1 MFLKGGIKLKILLV
15 YPQYPDT
22 FWSFKHALKFIQKK
36 ALNTPLGILTV
47 AAMLPT
53 DWEKKAVDMNTTRL
67 NDKDIEWADYVFVS
81 AMIVQQGSTREVV
94 DRCKKLDRRVVGGG
108 PLFTMAYKELGFE
121 DVDHIILNE
130 AEITLPLFL
139 EDLKK
144 GCAKHIY
151 QTDLKADVTETPA
164 PLFPLLDL
172 GKYSMVTVQYS
183 RGCPF
188 DCEFCAVTVLDGHKP
203 RTKTSDQIL
212 AELEA
217 IYDLGYRSRVFIVDD
232 NFIGNRRKLKEDV
245 LPAVIQWMKE
255 RQYPFN
261 FVTEASIDLADD
273 EELMQLMSDA
283 GFNNVFVGIESP
295 NEESLNECK
304 KFANKNRDLV
314 ASVRKL
320 QNHGFQ
326 VMGGF
331 IVGFDSDPI
340 SIFQSQIDL
349 IQQSGIVTAMVG
361 MLVAPP
367 GTKLWHR
374 LKKENRLFAAGTGD
388 NTDGT
393 TNFIPEMDFTA
404 LVNGYKRILQAIY
417 SPKQYYERIHTF
429 LKEFRPNKRVAYNGE
444 LGTAQLKA
452 LIKATF
458 MLGIRDKAG
467 WYYWKL
473 IFSSLL
479 KYPRFVGLAIAL
491 AVQGFHL
498 RKVYEKV
505 REVQVDD
512 ALLARQQKLLN
523 GELI

>member
-1 MFLKGGIKLKILLV
+1 
-15 YPQYPDT
+15 
-22 FWSFKHALKFIQKK
+22 
-36 ALNTPLGILTV
+36 
-47 AAMLPT
+47 

-67 NDKDIEWADYVFVS
+67 NDSDIEWADYVFVS
-81 AMIVQQGSTREVV
+81 AMIVQQRSTREVV
-94 DRCKKLDRRVVGGG
+94 DRCKKLGRRVVGGG
-108 PLFTMAYKELGFE
+108 PLFTMAYEDLGFD

-151 QTDLKADVTETPA
+151 QTDRKADVTETPA

-172 GKYSMVTVQYS
+172 RKYSMVTVQYS

-188 DCEFCAVTVLDGHKP
+188 DCEFCGVTVLDGHKP
-203 RTKTSDQIL
+203 RTKTSGQIL

-217 IYDLGYRSRVFIVDD
+217 IYDLGYRGRVFIVDD
-232 NFIGNRRKLKEDV
+232 NFIGNKRKLKEGI
-245 LPAVIQWMKE
+245 LPAIIQWMKE
-255 RQYPFN
+255 RRYPFS
-261 FVTEASIDLADD
+261 FLTEASINLSDD

-314 ASVRKL
+314 VSVKRL
-320 QNHGFQ
+320 QNHGFE

-340 SIFQSQIDL
+340 SIFQSQIKF

-361 MLVAPP
+361 MLNAPP

-374 LKKENRLFAAGTGD
+374 LKKEKRLLATGTGD

-393 TNFIPEMDFTA
+393 ANFIPEMDFNV
-404 LVNGYKRILQAIY
+404 LVNGYKQILNSIY
-417 SPKQYYERIHTF
+417 SPKQYYERINTF
-429 LKEFRPNKRVAYNGE
+429 LKEFRPNKKVAYSGK
-444 LGTAQLKA
+444 LRIAQLKA

-458 MLGIRDKAG
+458 TLGIRDKAG

-479 KYPRFVGLAIAL
+479 KYPRFTGLAITM

-498 RKVYEKV
+498 RKIYEKV
-505 REVQVDD
+505 RKFQVDD
-512 ALLARQQKLLN
+512 ALLARQQNLLN
-523 GELI
+523 RELI

>member
-1 MFLKGGIKLKILLV
+1 LKGGIKLKILLV

-22 FWSFKHALKFIQKK
+22 FWSFKHALKFTRKR
-36 ALNTPLGILTV
+36 AVNTPLGILTI
-47 AAMLPT
+47 AAMLPA

-67 NDKDIEWADYVFVS
+67 SDKDIEWADYVFVS
-81 AMIVQQGSTREVV
+81 AMIAQQRSTRDVI
-94 DRCKKLDRRVVGGG
+94 DRCKKLDKRVVAGG
-108 PLFTMAYKELGFE
+108 PLFTMAYKDLGFE

-144 GCAKHIY
+144 GFARHIY
-151 QTDLKADVTETPA
+151 QTDQKADVTETPI
-164 PLFPLLDL
+164 PLFSLLDL
-172 GKYSMVTVQYS
+172 GKYYTVTVQYS

-188 DCEFCAVTVLDGHKP
+188 DCEFCGITVLDGRKP
-203 RTKTSDQIL
+203 RTKTKDQIL

-217 IYDLGYRSRVFIVDD
+217 IYDLGYRGTVFIVDD
-232 NFIGNRRKLKEDV
+232 NFIGNRRKLKGDV
-245 LPAVIQWMKE
+245 LPAIIRWMKE
-255 RQYPFN
+255 REYPFS
-261 FVTEASIDLADD
+261 FLTEASIDLADD
-273 EELMQLMSDA
+273 EELMQLMADA
-283 GFNNVFVGIESP
+283 GFNNVFVGIETP
-295 NEESLNECK
+295 NAESLNECK

-314 ASVRKL
+314 ASVKKL

-349 IQQSGIVTAMVG
+349 IQRSGIVTAMVG
-361 MLVAPP
+361 MLMAPP

-374 LKKENRLFAAGTGD
+374 LKKENRLLATGTGD

-393 TNFIPEMDFTA
+393 TNFIPEMDFDV
-404 LVNGYKRILQAIY
+404 LVNGYKRILHGIY
-417 SPKQYYERIHTF
+417 SPKQYYERIYTF
-429 LKEFRPNKRVAYNGE
+429 LKEFRPNKRVACSAR
-444 LGTAQLKA
+444 LGTAELKA
-452 LIKATF
+452 LIQATF
-458 MLGIRDKAG
+458 VLGFRDKAG

-473 IFSSLL
+473 IFSSLPR
-479 KYPRFVGLAIAL
+479 YPRFAGLVITMAI
-491 AVQGFHL
+491 QGFHL

-505 REVQVDD
+505 REIRVDD
-512 ALLARQQKLLN
+512 ALLARQQNLMN

>member
-1 MFLKGGIKLKILLV
+1 
-15 YPQYPDT
+15 
-22 FWSFKHALKFIQKK
+22 
-36 ALNTPLGILTV
+36 
-47 AAMLPT
+47 
-53 DWEKKAVDMNTTRL
+53 
-67 NDKDIEWADYVFVS
+67 
-81 AMIVQQGSTREVV
+81 
-94 DRCKKLDRRVVGGG
+94 
-108 PLFTMAYKELGFE
+108 
-121 DVDHIILNE
+121 
-130 AEITLPLFL
+130 
-139 EDLKK
+139 
-144 GCAKHIY
+144 
-151 QTDLKADVTETPA
+151 
-164 PLFPLLDL
+164 
-172 GKYSMVTVQYS
+172 
-183 RGCPF
+183 
-188 DCEFCAVTVLDGHKP
+188 
-203 RTKTSDQIL
+203 
-212 AELEA
+212 
-217 IYDLGYRSRVFIVDD
+217 VFIVDD

-245 LPAVIQWMKE
+245 LPAIIQWMKE

-340 SIFQSQIDL
+340 SIFQSQIDF

-374 LKKENRLFAAGTGD
+374 LKKENRLFAADSGD

-444 LGTAQLKA
+444 LGTGQLKA

>member
-1 MFLKGGIKLKILLV
+1 MKILLV

-22 FWSFKHALKFIQKK
+22 FWSFKHALKFVQKK
-36 ALNTPLGILTV
+36 ALNTPLGMLTV
-47 AAMLPT
+47 AAILPA

-67 NDKDIEWADYVFVS
+67 NDSDIEWADYVFVS
-81 AMIVQQGSTREVV
+81 AMIVQQRSTREVV
-94 DRCKKLDRRVVGGG
+94 DRCKKLGRRVVGGG
-108 PLFTMAYKELGFE
+108 PLFTMAYEDLGFD

-151 QTDLKADVTETPA
+151 QTDRKADVTETPA

-172 GKYSMVTVQYS
+172 RKYSMVTVQYS

-188 DCEFCAVTVLDGHKP
+188 DCEFCGVTVLDGHKP
-203 RTKTSDQIL
+203 RTKTSGQIL

-217 IYDLGYRSRVFIVDD
+217 IYDLGYRGRVFIVDD
-232 NFIGNRRKLKEDV
+232 NFIGNKRKLKEGI
-245 LPAVIQWMKE
+245 LPAIIQWMKE
-255 RQYPFN
+255 RRYPFS
-261 FVTEASIDLADD
+261 FLTEASINLSDD

-314 ASVRKL
+314 VSVKRL
-320 QNHGFQ
+320 QNHGFE

-340 SIFQSQIDL
+340 SIFQSQIKF

-361 MLVAPP
+361 MLNAPP

-374 LKKENRLFAAGTGD
+374 LKKEKRLLATGTGD

-393 TNFIPEMDFTA
+393 ANFIPEMDFNV
-404 LVNGYKRILQAIY
+404 LVNGYKQILNSIY
-417 SPKQYYERIHTF
+417 SPKQYYERINTF
-429 LKEFRPNKRVAYNGE
+429 LKEFRPNKKVAYSGK
-444 LGTAQLKA
+444 LRIAQLKA

-458 MLGIRDKAG
+458 TLGIRDKAG

-479 KYPRFVGLAIAL
+479 KYPRFTGLAITM

-498 RKVYEKV
+498 RKIYEKV
-505 REVQVDD
+505 RKFQVDD
-512 ALLARQQKLLN
+512 ALLARQQNLLN
-523 GELI
+523 RELI

>member
-1 MFLKGGIKLKILLV
+1 MKILLV

-22 FWSFKHALKFIQKK
+22 FWSFKHALKLIRKK
-36 ALNTPLGILTV
+36 ALNTPLGILTI

-67 NDKDIEWADYVFVS
+67 NDRDIEWADYVFVS
-81 AMIVQQGSTREVV
+81 AMMVQQRSTREVV

-108 PLFTMAYKELGFE
+108 PLFTMAYKALGFD

-144 GCAKHIY
+144 GCARHIY
-151 QTDLKADVTETPA
+151 QADQKADVTETPI
-164 PLFPLLDL
+164 PLFSLLDL
-172 GKYSMVTVQYS
+172 RKYHMVTVQYS

-188 DCEFCAVTVLDGHKP
+188 DCEFCAITVLDGHKP
-203 RTKTSDQIL
+203 RTKTKDQIL

-217 IYDLGYRSRVFIVDD
+217 IYDLGYRGMVFIVDD

-245 LPAVIQWMKE
+245 LPAMIRWMQE
-255 RQYPFN
+255 RQYPFS
-261 FVTEASIDLADD
+261 FLTEVSIDLADE

-283 GFNNVFVGIESP
+283 GFNNVFVGIETP

-314 ASVRKL
+314 ASVKKL

-331 IVGFDSDPI
+331 IVGFDSDPV

-349 IQQSGIVTAMVG
+349 IQRSGIVTAMVG
-361 MLVAPP
+361 MLMAPP

-374 LKKENRLFAAGTGD
+374 LKKENRLVDTGTGD

-393 TNFIPEMDFTA
+393 TNFIPEMDFNV
-404 LVNGYKRILQAIY
+404 LVNGYKRILHGIY
-417 SPKQYYERIHTF
+417 SPKQYYERIYTF
-429 LKEFRPNKRVAYNGE
+429 LKEFKPNKRVSYSAR
-444 LGTAQLKA
+444 LGTAELRA
-452 LIKATF
+452 LIQATF
-458 MLGIRDKAG
+458 ILGIRDKAA

-473 IFSSLL
+473 VFSSLL
-479 KYPRFVGLAIAL
+479 KYPRLAGLTITM
-491 AVQGFHL
+491 AVQGLHL

-505 REVQVDD
+505 REIQVDD
-512 ALLARQQKLLN
+512 ALLVKQQKLLN

>member
-1 MFLKGGIKLKILLV
+1 LKGEIILKILLV
-15 YPQYPDT
+15 YPQCPDT
-22 FWSFKHALKFIQKK
+22 FWSFKHALKLTRKK
-36 ALNTPLGILTV
+36 ALNTPLGILTI

-53 DWEKKAVDMNTTRL
+53 DWEKKAVDMNITRL
-67 NDKDIEWADYVFVS
+67 SDKDIEWADYVFVS
-81 AMIVQQGSTREVV
+81 AMMVQQRSTREVI
-94 DRCKKLDRRVVGGG
+94 DRCKKLGKRVVGGG
-108 PLFTMAYKELGFE
+108 PLFTMAYEELGFE
-121 DVDHIILNE
+121 DVDHMILNE

-151 QTDLKADVTETPA
+151 QTDQKADVTESPI
-164 PLFPLLDL
+164 PLFSLLDL
-172 GKYSMVTVQYS
+172 EKYFTVTVQYS

-188 DCEFCAVTVLDGHKP
+188 DCEFCGITVLDGHKP
-203 RTKTSDQIL
+203 RTKTKDQIL

-217 IYDLGYRSRVFIVDD
+217 IYDLGYKGRVFIVDD
-232 NFIGNRRKLKEDV
+232 NFIGNRRKLKKDV
-245 LPAVIQWMKE
+245 LPAIIQWMKE
-255 RQYPFN
+255 REYPFS
-261 FVTEASIDLADD
+261 FLTEASIDLADD
-273 EELMQLMSDA
+273 EELMQLMYDA
-283 GFNNVFVGIESP
+283 GFNNVFVGIETP

-304 KFANKNRDLV
+304 KFADLV
-314 ASVRKL
+314 ASVKKL

-349 IQQSGIVTAMVG
+349 IQRSGIVTAMVG

-374 LKKENRLFAAGTGD
+374 LKKENRLLITGTGD

-393 TNFIPEMDFTA
+393 TNFIPEMDFNV
-404 LVNGYKRILQAIY
+404 LVDGYKRILHGIY

-429 LKEFRPNKRVAYNGE
+429 LKEFRPNKRVTYGAKLE
-444 LGTAQLKA
+444 TAQLKT

-458 MLGIRDKAG
+458 ILGIRDKAG

-479 KYPRFVGLAIAL
+479 KYPRFAGLAITM

-505 REVQVDD
+505 REIQVDD
-512 ALLARQQKLLN
+512 ALLVKQQKLLN
-523 GELI
+523 GGLS

>member
-1 MFLKGGIKLKILLV
+1 MKILLV

-22 FWSFKHALKFIQKK
+22 FWSFKHALKFTQKK
-36 ALNTPLGILTV
+36 AVNTPLGILTI
-47 AAMLPT
+47 AAMLPA

-67 NDKDIEWADYVFVS
+67 SDKDIEWADYVFVS
-81 AMIVQQGSTREVV
+81 AMMVQQRSTRDVI
-94 DRCKKLDRRVVGGG
+94 DRCKKLDKRVVGGG
-108 PLFTMAYKELGFE
+108 PLFTMAYQDLGFE

-144 GCAKHIY
+144 GCARHIY
-151 QTDLKADVTETPA
+151 QTDQKADVTETPI
-164 PLFPLLDL
+164 PLFSLLDL
-172 GKYSMVTVQYS
+172 GKYYTVTVQYS

-188 DCEFCAVTVLDGHKP
+188 DCEFCGITVLDGRKP
-203 RTKTSDQIL
+203 RTKTRDQIL

-217 IYDLGYRSRVFIVDD
+217 IYNLGYRGSVFIVDD
-232 NFIGNRRKLKEDV
+232 NFIGNRRKLKGTV
-245 LPAVIQWMKE
+245 LPAIIQWMKE
-255 RQYPFN
+255 REYPFS
-261 FVTEASIDLADD
+261 FLTEASIDLADD

-283 GFNNVFVGIESP
+283 GFNNVFVGIETP
-295 NEESLNECK
+295 NAESLNECK
-304 KFANKNRDLV
+304 KYANKNRDLV
-314 ASVRKL
+314 ASVKKL

-349 IQQSGIVTAMVG
+349 IQRSGIVTAMVG
-361 MLVAPP
+361 MLMAPP

-374 LKKENRLFAAGTGD
+374 LKKENRLLATNTGD

-393 TNFIPEMDFTA
+393 TNFIPEMDFNV
-404 LVNGYKRILQAIY
+404 LVNGYKRILHGIY
-417 SPKQYYERIHTF
+417 SPKQYYERIYTF
-429 LKEFRPNKRVAYNGE
+429 IKEFRPNERVAYSAR
-444 LGTAQLKA
+444 LGTTELKA
-452 LIKATF
+452 LIQATF
-458 MLGIRDKAG
+458 VLGFRGKAG

-473 IFSSLL
+473 IFSSLPR
-479 KYPRFVGLAIAL
+479 YPRFAGLVITMAI
-491 AVQGFHL
+491 QGFHL

-505 REVQVDD
+505 REIQVDD
-512 ALLARQQKLLN
+512 ALLVRQQKLVN

>member
-1 MFLKGGIKLKILLV
+1 LKILLV

-22 FWSFKHALKFIQKK
+22 FWSFKHALKLIRKK
-36 ALNTPLGILTV
+36 ALNTPLGILTI
-47 AAMLPT
+47 AGMLPA

-67 NDKDIEWADYVFVS
+67 NDRDIEWADYVFVS
-81 AMIVQQGSTREVV
+81 AMIVQQRSTREVV
-94 DRCKKLDRRVVGGG
+94 DRCKKLDRRVVGGD
-108 PLFTMAYKELGFE
+108 PLFTMAYKALGFD

-144 GCAKHIY
+144 GCARHIY
-151 QTDLKADVTETPA
+151 QADQKADVTETPI
-164 PLFPLLDL
+164 PLFSLLDL
-172 GKYSMVTVQYS
+172 RKYHMVTVQYS

-188 DCEFCAVTVLDGHKP
+188 DCEFCAITVLDGHKP
-203 RTKTSDQIL
+203 RTKTKDQIL

-217 IYDLGYRSRVFIVDD
+217 IYDLGYRGMVFIVDD

-245 LPAVIQWMKE
+245 LPAMIRWMQE
-255 RQYPFN
+255 REYPFS
-261 FVTEASIDLADD
+261 FLTEVSIDLADE

-283 GFNNVFVGIESP
+283 GFNNVFVGIETP

-314 ASVRKL
+314 ASVKKL

-331 IVGFDSDPI
+331 IVGFDSDPV

-349 IQQSGIVTAMVG
+349 IQRSGIVTAMVG
-361 MLVAPP
+361 MLMAPP

-374 LKKENRLFAAGTGD
+374 LKKENRLVDTGTGD

-393 TNFIPEMDFTA
+393 TNFIPEMDFNV
-404 LVNGYKRILQAIY
+404 LVNGYKRILHGIY
-417 SPKQYYERIHTF
+417 SPKQYYERIYTF
-429 LKEFRPNKRVAYNGE
+429 LKEFKPNKRVSYSAR
-444 LGTAQLKA
+444 LGTAELRA
-452 LIKATF
+452 LIQATF
-458 MLGIRDKAG
+458 ILGIRDKAA

-473 IFSSLL
+473 VFSSLL
-479 KYPRFVGLAIAL
+479 KYPRLAGLTITM
-491 AVQGFHL
+491 AVQGLHL

-505 REVQVDD
+505 REIQVND
-512 ALLARQQKLLN
+512 ALLVKQQKLLN